1 MLERF
6 RALSTSYPI
15 YGRLIVRGVYMALFK
30 ALEIGNWRQ
39 FHKIDIDLSKQIT
52 ILTGSNGTGKTSLL
66 NILTQHFGWNL
77 SFVSTPRRVSR
88 RTRAIWSDVYED
100 IVLYEDDPD
109 NGRVNIGRID
119 YDTGQK
125 CDLFTDKLVTSNY
138 SLKYSGLQA
147 VSGLYIPSHRP
158 QAIHSPVQ
166 SIPTNP
172 ISSQQQ
178 YQEYQNLM
186 IQAFGSQN
194 VRNPGTVQKQSIIAL
209 AVFGEGNDSV
219 LPNPEYR
226 RTFLDLQR
234 VLSIILPRQ
243 LEFKRL
249 EIRSGDVVLVTGTGD
264 FSLDAMSGGV
274 NALFG
279 IAWQLTM
286 FKSENPIF
294 TIVIDEPEN
303 HLHPSMQR
311 LLLPNLAEAFP
322 NCRIVVATHS
332 PFIITSF
339 PEASVYGL
347 MYNENKRVVSCR
359 LEASDLSGTPNQVLR
374 DVLNVDS
381 NLPAWVAARIQQ
393 ILSDPSLGDDPKVRG
408 ENVMLELARLGL
420 ADAIVDF
427 EA

>member
-1 MLERF
+1 
-6 RALSTSYPI
+6 
-15 YGRLIVRGVYMALFK
+15 MALFRT
-30 ALEIGNWRQ
+30 LEIGNWRQ
-39 FHKIDIDLSKQIT
+39 FHRIDIDLSKQIT
-52 ILTGSNGTGKTSLL
+52 VLTGSNGTGKTSLL

-77 SFVSTPRRVSR
+77 SFVSTPRIASR
-88 RTRAIWSDVYED
+88 RLRAIWSDIYED
-100 IVLYEDDPD
+100 SIIYDEESA
-109 NGRVNIGRID
+109 NGKVTIGRID
-119 YDTGQK
+119 YDDGNQ
-125 CDLFTDKLVTSNY
+125 CNIVTDKIVSSNY
-138 SLKYSGLQA
+138 SLKYSGLQP

-194 VRNPGTVQKQSIIAL
+194 IRNPGTVQKQSIIAL
-209 AVFGEGNDSV
+209 AVFGEGNESV
-219 LPNPEYR
+219 LPNPDYKK
-226 RTFLDLQR
+226 TFESLQR
-234 VLSIILPRQ
+234 VLSIILPSQ
-243 LEFKRL
+243 LEFRRL

-286 FKSENPIF
+286 FQSANPVF

-311 LLLPNLAEAFP
+311 LLLPNLAQAFP
-322 NCRIVVATHS
+322 NSRIVVATHS

-339 PEASVYGL
+339 PEANVYGL
-347 MYNENKRVVSCR
+347 IYNENKRVISCR
-359 LEASDLSGTPNQVLR
+359 LETTELSGTPNQVLR
-374 DVLNVDS
+374 EVLNVDS

-393 ILSDPSLGDDPKVRG
+393 ILSDPALGDDPKARG
-408 ENVMLELARLGL
+408 ANIMQELARLGL
-420 ADAIVDF
+420 ADALVDF

>member
-1 MLERF
+1 
-6 RALSTSYPI
+6 
-15 YGRLIVRGVYMALFK
+15 MALFK
-30 ALEIGNWRQ
+30 KLEVSDWRQ
-39 FHKIDIDLSKQIT
+39 FHRIDIDLSKQVT

-77 SFVSTPRRVSR
+77 SFVSTPRTISR
-88 RTRAIWSDVYED
+88 RMLDIWSDVYGDNVISAEEPLNSRVSIGKIEYD
-100 IVLYEDDPD
+100 DGVECKIV
-109 NGRVNIGRID
+109 
-119 YDTGQK
+119 
-125 CDLFTDKLVTSNY
+125 TDRLVSSNY
-138 SLKYSGLQA
+138 SLKYVGLQA

-178 YQEYQNLM
+178 YQDYQNIM
-186 IQAFGSQN
+186 MQAFGSQSM
-194 VRNPGTVQKQSIIAL
+194 RNPGAVQKQSIIAL
-209 AVFGEGNDSV
+209 AVFGEGNGSV
-219 LPNPEYR
+219 RPNIEYKK
-226 RTFLDLQR
+226 TFDDIQR
-234 VLSIILPRQ
+234 VLSILLPSQ
-243 LEFKRL
+243 LEFQRI

-286 FKSENPIF
+286 FQSENPTF

-311 LLLPNLAEAFP
+311 LLLPNMAQAFP

-339 PEASVYGL
+339 PEANVYGL
-347 MYNENKRVVSCR
+347 MYNEKKRVVSCE
-359 LEASDLSGTPNQVLR
+359 LESSDLSGTPNQVLR

-393 ILSDPSLGDDPKVRG
+393 ILSDPMLGDDPKVRAA
-408 ENVMLELARLGL
+408 NVMQELARLGL
-420 ADAIVDF
+420 ADALVDY